1 MSEVLQLPRAAVL
14 DAGPS
19 GFYAADRLIRA
30 GIEVDLSDA
39 LPTPHGLVRA
49 GVAPDHLK
57 IKSVVRMF
65 ERTAQD
71 AAVRFFGGIVLGADV
86 FREGP
91 LERFP
96 IVVYA
101 TETELETQLGVP
113 GEDCLRQ

>member
-1 MSEVLQLPRAAVL
+1 VSEVLQLPRAAVL
-14 DAGPS
+14 DAVPS

-30 GIEVDLSDA
+30 GIEVDLFDA

-71 AAVRFFGGIVLGADV
+71 AAAASGRGVAHCSGGSPRPPRPLVR
-86 FREGP
+86 R
-91 LERFP
+91 
-96 IVVYA
+96 
-101 TETELETQLGVP
+101 
-113 GEDCLRQ
+113 